1 MSAKPVS
8 PKLDAQPDNAAGGA
22 IFRGLLDG
30 SLAHGAAKT
39 AGNAKLAQ
47 APATVDGALELHVKQ
62 LLDKGIPLDTV
73 VKQLADALATQVA
86 ALLGITPQAAQAQ
99 LAQAFTQAFGSSG
112 SGPPGETSAQRAAAL
127 VQTLRR
133 IAEAATRVT
142 NGDPGTP
149 IRLIAGQRSDA
160 DTAKASPTPPTSP
173 TDRLLRGALDALA
186 GSAAPVVTA
195 PAPASPSSGAPG
207 DGRTVALQGAT
218 ALAAGGDTLLGR
230 TLARAVLA
238 DQQRSAAADA
248 ASAGSAA
255 PVSTAA
261 SAAPTAP
268 SAAVEAFLNAFAGAL
283 AQADGAGSGG
293 SGSAGDGRHDSP
305 PSGGDAL
312 GAAAPAAAPD
322 QPAAPFAL
330 AFGQQATPVDTSL
343 PAPAAAPAHAP
354 AVDPGA
360 IVDQLVR
367 GMQIQTANGTSEVRL
382 RLDPEQLGDVSIKL
396 VVSGGTVDASITAG
410 SAAARDALAGG
421 QAQLART
428 LADAGLKL
436 QSFTVGLAGGGFGQ
450 RQDSN
455 HHAWANPAPRRIG
468 GLGPLEPDEPVDD
481 LGLLAVPS
489 FGPPLVSGLRGY
501 DYLA

>member
-1 MSAKPVS
+1 MSANPVS

-30 SLAHGAAKT
+30 SLAQGAAKT

-47 APATVDGALELHVKQ
+47 APATVDGALELHVKG
-62 LLDKGIPLDTV
+62 LLDKGVPADTV

-99 LAQAFTQAFGSSG
+99 LAQAFTQAFGSGG

-160 DTAKASPTPPTSP
+160 DTAKASPTPTTSP

-186 GSAAPVVTA
+186 GSAAPVTTA
-195 PAPASPSSGAPG
+195 LASTSSGAPG
-207 DGRTVALQGAT
+207 DGRTVALGGAT

-248 ASAGSAA
+248 ASTGSAT

-268 SAAVEAFLNAFAGAL
+268 NAAVEAFLNAFAGAL
-283 AQADGAGSGG
+283 AQADAAGSGG
-293 SGSAGDGRHDSP
+293 SGSAGDGRHDS
-305 PSGGDAL
+305 SSDGDPL
-312 GAAAPAAAPD
+312 GATAPAAAPD

-330 AFGQQATPVDTSL
+330 AFAQQATPLDPTL
-343 PAPAAAPAHAP
+343 PAPATAAAPAP
-354 AVDPGA
+354 AVDNGA
-360 IVDQLVR
+360 VVDQLVR

-450 RQDSN
+450 RQDSS

-501 DYLA
+501 DYLV

>member
-22 IFRGLLDG
+22 VFRGLLDG

-47 APATVDGALELHVKQ
+47 APSTVDGALELHVKA
-62 LLDKGIPLDTV
+62 LLDKGVPLDTV
-73 VKQLADALATQVA
+73 VKQLAGALATQVA

-160 DTAKASPTPPTSP
+160 DTAKASPTPTSP

-186 GSAAPVVTA
+186 GSAASGVTA
-195 PAPASPSSGAPG
+195 LAPSGAPG
-207 DGRTVALQGAT
+207 DGRTVALGGAT

-248 ASAGSAA
+248 ASS
-255 PVSTAA
+255 V
-261 SAAPTAP
+261 
-268 SAAVEAFLNAFAGAL
+268 
-283 AQADGAGSGG
+283 
-293 SGSAGDGRHDSP
+293 
-305 PSGGDAL
+305 
-312 GAAAPAAAPD
+312 
-322 QPAAPFAL
+322 
-330 AFGQQATPVDTSL
+330 
-343 PAPAAAPAHAP
+343 
-354 AVDPGA
+354 
-360 IVDQLVR
+360 
-367 GMQIQTANGTSEVRL
+367 
-382 RLDPEQLGDVSIKL
+382 
-396 VVSGGTVDASITAG
+396 
-410 SAAARDALAGG
+410 
-421 QAQLART
+421 
-428 LADAGLKL
+428 
-436 QSFTVGLAGGGFGQ
+436 
-450 RQDSN
+450 
-455 HHAWANPAPRRIG
+455 PR
-468 GLGPLEPDEPVDD
+468 
-481 LGLLAVPS
+481 
-489 FGPPLVSGLRGY
+489 
-501 DYLA
+501 